1 LGDHWGLENPFRA
14 RIHDELYLIAQN
26 ARISSMSI
34 RSKVF
39 QGGAY
44 LAIRQGL
51 GTIIGLGGI
60 LILTR
65 VIGPKNYGLYAT
77 SVGLLTYLQ
86 TITQWGIEIYL
97 VRQQGKEVV
106 EVYHQAFTLL
116 LILGSGGTVL
126 ALLGL
131 PLLDEWIRIEGF
143 SSIARILFL
152 GLPITLLC
160 RIPMARLE
168 RALNY
173 KRVALIELGGQ
184 LAYYL
189 VALLLAYYGFGIWA
203 LVGGWWIQQI
213 LNLWLLYKSADYHPQ
228 LYWNSSLV
236 KQMLNYGL
244 GFSASMWVWQLRDL
258 VNPLIVGRFA
268 GAEAVGYLA
277 LAIRIVQTLGFVKE
291 ATWRLSIAALGKLQG
306 DRTRLVRTVNKGMSL
321 QVMAL
326 GPLLVGFGLVAPWL
340 LPRLFGPQ
348 WLPVLKVYPFIA
360 LGYLVNAVFN
370 LHSSVLYVLQKN
382 WAVTS
387 FHLAHIILFIGAAF
401 LLVPHLGLEG
411 YGWAEI
417 VALPSYV
424 ILHTWLLAN
433 VGVPTYTSAAIWLI
447 SFALP
452 LFSWQLG
459 PWTRSIVVLPLL
471 WSRTRMELRRTV
483 SSVLSKEA
491 FGK

>member
-1 LGDHWGLENPFRA
+1 MRILEPS
-14 RIHDELYLIAQN
+14 N
-26 ARISSMSI
+26 AYFKLPSIYKVPSMTI

-60 LILTR
+60 IILTR
-65 VIGPKNYGLYAT
+65 MIGPKNYGLYAT
-77 SVGLLTYLQ
+77 SMSLLAYLQ
-86 TITQWGIEIYL
+86 AITQWGVEIYL
-97 VRQQGKEVV
+97 VRQQGKETV

-126 ALLGL
+126 GLLGL
-131 PLLDEWIRIEGF
+131 PLLENWVQIEGF
-143 SSIARILFL
+143 SSVAQVILI

-160 RIPMARLE
+160 RVPMARLE
-168 RALNY
+168 RALDY
-173 KRVALIELGGQ
+173 KRLALIDLGGQ

-203 LVGGWWIQQI
+203 LVGGWWTQQL
-213 LNLWLLYKSADYHPQ
+213 LNLLLLYKIAEYSPKI
-228 LYWNSSLV
+228 YWDSSLV

-268 GAEAVGYLA
+268 GAEAVGYVALA
-277 LAIRIVQTLGFVKE
+277 LRIVQTLGFVKE

-306 DRTRLVRTVNKGMSL
+306 DQTRLVRAINEGMSL
-321 QVMAL
+321 QVMAV
-326 GPLLVGFGLVAPWL
+326 GPLLAGFGLVAPWL
-340 LPRLFGPQ
+340 LPSLFGPQ
-348 WLPVLKVYPFIA
+348 WLPVLKIYPFMA

-387 FHLAHIILFIGAAF
+387 FHLAHVILFIGAAF
-401 LLVPHLGLEG
+401 LLTPQLGLEG
-411 YGWAEI
+411 YGWAE
-417 VALPSYV
+417 VAALPGYIV
-424 ILHTWLLAN
+424 LHVWLLAN
-433 VGVPTYTSAAIWLI
+433 VGTPIYTPAAIWLI
-447 SFALP
+447 AFALP

-459 PWTRSIVVLPLL
+459 PWSWSLIALPLL
-471 WSRTRMELRRTV
+471 WSPTRMELRRTV
-483 SSVLSKEA
+483 SSVLSKEV
-491 FGK
+491 FGR